1 MRKRISVLIAA
12 LMLAL
17 TMSFASVA
25 FAANPHA
32 GGSGHFKGSAKQ
44 CKDREGHPKCPPLG
58 S

>member
-25 FAANPHA
+25 FADSPKA

-44 CKDREGHPKCPPLG
+44 CKDREGHPKCPPFG

>member
-17 TMSFASVA
+17 TMSVASVA

>member
-25 FAANPHA
+25 FADSPKA

-44 CKDREGHPKCPPLG
+44 CDRDHPKCPPLG